1 MAIRSFQPAVTGL
14 LMFKQCDRRQVK
26 TDEFKC
32 RAQRFAQIQWK
43 VKEFFFFLK
52 MNILIYDYVHL
63 PNHITAP
70 NGFNSLTVNRIS
82 PSLLN

>member
-1 MAIRSFQPAVTGL
+1 MNSSVEHNVL
-14 LMFKQCDRRQVK
+14 L
-26 TDEFKC
+26 
-32 RAQRFAQIQWK
+32 RFSEK
-43 VKEFFFFLK
+43 LKRNFFFLK

>member
-1 MAIRSFQPAVTGL
+1 
-14 LMFKQCDRRQVK
+14 MFKQCDRRQVK

-43 VKEFFFFLK
+43 VKKQKKTDPPKNINKLK
-52 MNILIYDYVHL
+52 MNILIYDYVNL